1 MLLSPMQTLRHVRW
15 LVRLVLAGF
24 VMSIGVAV
32 ASPML
37 HPQALELICSGAGVI
52 ELRSHTDGGAV
63 PQSGHQPDCPLCV
76 QVGAPAPGR
85 LADQPRPHP
94 SAHGLRPPPAPP
106 LAPRPPAPLPPR
118 PGARAAGRPAPAPPL
133 GTGPARP
140 RCHAYRCAHCR
151 APAAARAPGRPLIS
165 CILIAA
171 GASDSSASIL
181 SGRHVHGPVGIP
193 PNRER

>member
-15 LVRLVLAGF
+15 LVRLVLAGV

-52 ELRSHTDGGAV
+52 ERRSHTDGGAV

-94 SAHGLRPPPAPP
+94 SAQGLRARAPTPLPPPTPPQPRPPPSAQG
-106 LAPRPPAPLPPR
+106 LRARAATHIAARTAAPLPPR
-118 PGARAAGRPAPAPPL
+118 GPPAGL
-133 GTGPARP
+133 
-140 RCHAYRCAHCR
+140 
-151 APAAARAPGRPLIS
+151 
-165 CILIAA
+165 
-171 GASDSSASIL
+171 
-181 SGRHVHGPVGIP
+181 
-193 PNRER
+193 

>member
-37 HPQALELICSGAGVI
+37 HPQALELICSGAGAI
-52 ELRSHTDGGAV
+52 ELRSHTDGGAR

-76 QVGAPAPGR
+76 PVGAP
-85 LADQPRPHP
+85 PR
-94 SAHGLRPPPAPP
+94 GPPA
-106 LAPRPPAPLPPR
+106 
-118 PGARAAGRPAPAPPL
+118 GL
-133 GTGPARP
+133 GSAVF
-140 RCHAYRCAHCR
+140 
-151 APAAARAPGRPLIS
+151 
-165 CILIAA
+165 LIAT
-171 GASDSSASIL
+171 GASESRASIL
-181 SGRHVHGPVGIP
+181 SGRHIHGPVGIP

>member
-1 MLLSPMQTLRHVRW
+1 MLLSPMQTLRRVRW

-24 VMSIGVAV
+24 VMSIGVVV

-76 QVGAPAPGR
+76 PV
-85 LADQPRPHP
+85 
-94 SAHGLRPPPAPP
+94 
-106 LAPRPPAPLPPR
+106 
-118 PGARAAGRPAPAPPL
+118 GARAPGRPAPAPPL

-151 APAAARAPGRPLIS
+151 ATAAARAPGRPLIS
-165 CILIAA
+165 CIF
-171 GASDSSASIL
+171 DSCWRKRIT
-181 SGRHVHGPVGIP
+181 RQYFVGPAHSRP
-193 PNRER
+193 RWHSTE

>member
-1 MLLSPMQTLRHVRW
+1 MSPMQTLRRVRW

-37 HPQALELICSGAGVI
+37 HPQALELICSGAGAI
-52 ELRSHTDGGAV
+52 ELRAHTDGGAV

-94 SAHGLRPPPAPP
+94 LAQGLRAR
-106 LAPRPPAPLPPR
+106 AATHIAARTAAPLPPR
-118 PGARAAGRPAPAPPL
+118 GPPAGL
-133 GTGPARP
+133 
-140 RCHAYRCAHCR
+140 
-151 APAAARAPGRPLIS
+151 
-165 CILIAA
+165 
-171 GASDSSASIL
+171 
-181 SGRHVHGPVGIP
+181 
-193 PNRER
+193 

>member
-1 MLLSPMQTLRHVRW
+1 MLLSPMQTLRRVRW

-37 HPQALELICSGAGVI
+37 HPQALELICSGAGAI
-52 ELRSHTDGGAV
+52 ELRSHTDGGAG

-94 SAHGLRPPPAPP
+94 SAQGLRAR
-106 LAPRPPAPLPPR
+106 AATHIAARTAAPLPPR
-118 PGARAAGRPAPAPPL
+118 GPPAGL
-133 GTGPARP
+133 
-140 RCHAYRCAHCR
+140 
-151 APAAARAPGRPLIS
+151 
-165 CILIAA
+165 
-171 GASDSSASIL
+171 
-181 SGRHVHGPVGIP
+181 
-193 PNRER
+193 

>member
-63 PQSGHQPDCPLCV
+63 PQSGHHPDCPLSLHV
-76 QVGAPAPGR
+76 DGPTPRQGAGA
-85 LADQPRPHP
+85 
-94 SAHGLRPPPAPP
+94 
-106 LAPRPPAPLPPR
+106 PPR
-118 PGARAAGRPAPAPPL
+118 PRISLRALPRHCRRAGPRPA
-133 GTGPARP
+133 
-140 RCHAYRCAHCR
+140 
-151 APAAARAPGRPLIS
+151 
-165 CILIAA
+165 
-171 GASDSSASIL
+171 SAQL
-181 SGRHVHGPVGIP
+181 YF
-193 PNRER
+193 

>member
-15 LVRLVLAGF
+15 LVRLVLAGV
-24 VMSIGVAV
+24 VMSIGVAG

-37 HPQALELICSGAGVI
+37 HPQALGLICSGAGVI

-85 LADQPRPHP
+85 LADQPPPHP
-94 SAHGLRPPPAPP
+94 LPQG
-106 LAPRPPAPLPPR
+106 PRA
-118 PGARAAGRPAPAPPL
+118 
-133 GTGPARP
+133 T
-140 RCHAYRCAHCR
+140 
-151 APAAARAPGRPLIS
+151 AAARAPGRPLIS

-171 GASDSSASIL
+171 GASESSASIL
-181 SGRHVHGPVGIP
+181 SGRHIHGPVGIP